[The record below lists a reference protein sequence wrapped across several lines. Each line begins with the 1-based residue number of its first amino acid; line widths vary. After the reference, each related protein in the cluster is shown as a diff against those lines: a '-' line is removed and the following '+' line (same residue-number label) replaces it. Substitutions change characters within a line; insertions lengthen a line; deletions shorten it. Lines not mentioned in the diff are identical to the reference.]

1 MKLLARTPNHNHFPV
16 LICSRPHSGEAVFL
30 LVLSVETR
38 GGRLSPMPL
47 FGAHLS
53 IAGGCHNALLEA
65 QARGCQTVQLFT
77 RAPSQW
83 SGRELSDEDVRLFR
97 RTLRQTRL
105 RQPTAHDCYLTNL
118 ASPDEALYRR
128 SLETFLAELQR
139 AERLGLCY
147 LVMHPGAHLD
157 SGEEAGLVRVAAALD
172 EIHLRSPKRKVR
184 VLLETTAG
192 QGSTLGHRFEHLARI
207 LTLVAEPDRLGV
219 CFDTC
224 HVFAAGYALAPAAEY
239 QATMRA
245 FDRTIGLR
253 RLCVFHVNDSLKP
266 QGSRV
271 DRHAHIGRGQLGLE
285 PFRLLVNDRRFRN
298 RPMILETPKEEGEE
312 KDMDAVNLA
321 MLRSLVAS
329 DQGER
334 GA

>member
-1 MKLLARTPNHNHFPV
+1 
-16 LICSRPHSGEAVFL
+16 
-30 LVLSVETR
+30 
-38 GGRLSPMPL
+38 MPL
-47 FGAHLS
+47 FGAHMS

-65 QARGCQTVQLFT
+65 AAKGCDSVQIFT
-77 RAPSQW
+77 RAPGQW
-83 SGRELSDEDVRLFR
+83 SGRELSDEDARLFR

-105 RQPTAHDCYLTNL
+105 RLPMAHDCYLTNL
-118 ASPDEALYRR
+118 PSPEEALYRR

-139 AERLGLCY
+139 VERLGLRY
-147 LVMHPGAHLD
+147 LVMHPGAHVD
-157 SGEEAGLVRVAAALD
+157 SGEEAGLARVAAALD
-172 EIHLRSPKRKVR
+172 EIHARTPKGRVR

-239 QATMRA
+239 RATMRG
-245 FDRTIGLR
+245 FERTIGLAK
-253 RLCVFHVNDSLKP
+253 LHAFHVNDSRKP

-271 DRHAHIGRGQLGLE
+271 DRHAHIGRGEMGLE
-285 PFRLLVNDRRFRN
+285 PFRLLVNDRQFRN

-312 KDMDAVNLA
+312 SDMDAVNLA
-321 MLRSLVAS
+321 TLRGLVTVGKAT
-329 DQGER
+329 
-334 GA
+334 